1 LPFRLSGEKKRQ
13 LAETTMI
20 ASQRDFTI
28 DLQTVN
34 EEAPRILQ
42 GAASKLL
49 PNNEITTVE
58 WERLERR

>member
-1 LPFRLSGEKKRQ
+1 VKKRQ
-13 LAETTMI
+13 LAETTI
-20 ASQRDFTI
+20 NVSQRDFTI

-34 EEAPRILQ
+34 EEAPGILQ

-58 WERLERR
+58 WELLERR